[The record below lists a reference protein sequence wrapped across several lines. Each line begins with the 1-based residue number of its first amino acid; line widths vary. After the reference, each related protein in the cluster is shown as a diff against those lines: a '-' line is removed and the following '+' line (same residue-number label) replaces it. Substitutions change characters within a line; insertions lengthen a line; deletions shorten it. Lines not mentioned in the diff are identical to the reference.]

1 MLVYTLEF
9 CNKIISLSKLEVQ
22 WNLSL
27 HERTISGD
35 KCSHF
40 HDHDFLFTPNLYII
54 LINMI
59 FMIVLRKYLV
69 ISKTLNVKILKA
81 LGQ

>member
-9 CNKIISLSKLEVQ
+9 WNKIISLSQLGVQ

-35 KCSHF
+35 KCSHS
-40 HDHDFLFTPNLYII
+40 HDHDFLFIPNLHII
-54 LINMI
+54 LINI
-59 FMIVLRKYLV
+59 FMIVLIKYLV
-69 ISKTLNVKILKA
+69 ISKTLNVKILNA

>member
-9 CNKIISLSKLEVQ
+9 WNKIISLSQLGVQ

-27 HERTISGD
+27 YERTISGD

-40 HDHDFLFTPNLYII
+40 HDHDFLFIPNLYII
-54 LINMI
+54 LINV
-59 FMIVLRKYLV
+59 FMIVLIKYLV
-69 ISKTLNVKILKA
+69 ISKTLNVKILNA